1 MIYIQ
6 FLMIFRNVR
15 PSIVVYLW
23 WTFHGM
29 VSSIYVDDF
38 NIFQWELSEHIFS
51 ESLFLE
57 GFYLGIWATGLG
69 LNLKRLLDFSGN
81 DPLLDLHKRLPN
93 REGKNPLKLAS
104 GRLALVSKSLQFLG
118 SYIDVIYDIYI
129 I

>member
-1 MIYIQ
+1 MDISWDGFFYI
-6 FLMIFRNVR
+6 
-15 PSIVVYLW
+15 
-23 WTFHGM
+23 
-29 VSSIYVDDF
+29 DDF

-93 REGKNPLKLAS
+93 MEGKNPLFGKWS
-104 GRLALVSKSLQFLG
+104 TCPS
-118 SYIDVIYDIYI
+118 
-129 I
+129 